1 MRVSRSLTIKQMAM
15 VASVSMAF
23 VLVFCTILLFHF
35 VQQSRFTTATQ
46 LESIARSVREP
57 LSAAILKADIP
68 EAEAI
73 LSRIQPAGIVS
84 RADVVLPNQFQ
95 ALRMRFIPE
104 RPVPVTVTRLFELPV
119 QISLP
124 IYSLERPANPQPLA
138 YLVLQADSYRMYKF
152 VMSALATLVTAYL
165 LLVLMLTVA
174 LTWCINRLMVRP
186 LRRIARELN
195 DLSQQERLGHQL
207 TLPRLHHDDEIGMLV
222 RSYNRN
228 QQSLVRQHDELSIQ
242 STRFPVSELPNKAFL
257 LAMLEQTVARPQ
269 SAALIVVACET
280 LQDAAGVLKESQREM
295 LLLTLVEKL
304 RAAIPPQMVLAQVSG
319 YDFAILADGL
329 AEPWQAVTL
338 SKQVLTIIN
347 ERLPLHGLQL
357 RPYASVGIAMFHA
370 GLSAE
375 QFYRRA
381 VSAAVTARRKGKNQI
396 EFFDPEQMEKAQ
408 RRLMEE
414 HDIMTALDNQQFA
427 IWLQPQV
434 ACASGEICGAEVL
447 LRQRQADGSWSLPP
461 SLIERI
467 ESCGLIIPVGYWVM
481 EEACRQLAA
490 WQSQGIM
497 LPLSVNVS
505 LLQLLEHDRGEEML
519 KLIARYRIA
528 PGTLILEV
536 TESCRMDDPQDVMA
550 RLRPLREAGV
560 QIALDDF
567 GMGYA
572 GLHQLQQ
579 MKALPVDILK
589 IDKVFIDMLPEDV
602 SMVPAMIQLAR
613 GLSLRIVAEGVEN
626 DAQRRWLQAAGVEVL
641 QGHLFGCAL
650 PQEAFSA
657 RYLSPARGCKFVN
670 VLLTCASQLK
680 DFNNCVALSA
690 LVISE
695 MFPGC
700 YF

>member
-1 MRVSRSLTIKQMAM
+1 M
-15 VASVSMAF
+15 
-23 VLVFCTILLFHF
+23 
-35 VQQSRFTTATQ
+35 
-46 LESIARSVREP
+46 
-57 LSAAILKADIP
+57 
-68 EAEAI
+68 
-73 LSRIQPAGIVS
+73 
-84 RADVVLPNQFQ
+84 
-95 ALRMRFIPE
+95 
-104 RPVPVTVTRLFELPV
+104 
-119 QISLP
+119 
-124 IYSLERPANPQPLA
+124 
-138 YLVLQADSYRMYKF
+138 
-152 VMSALATLVTAYL
+152 
-165 LLVLMLTVA
+165 
-174 LTWCINRLMVRP
+174 
-186 LRRIARELN
+186 
-195 DLSQQERLGHQL
+195 
-207 TLPRLHHDDEIGMLV
+207 
-222 RSYNRN
+222 
-228 QQSLVRQHDELSIQ
+228 
-242 STRFPVSELPNKAFL
+242 
-257 LAMLEQTVARPQ
+257 
-269 SAALIVVACET
+269 
-280 LQDAAGVLKESQREM
+280 
-295 LLLTLVEKL
+295 
-304 RAAIPPQMVLAQVSG
+304 
-319 YDFAILADGL
+319 
-329 AEPWQAVTL
+329 
-338 SKQVLTIIN
+338 
-347 ERLPLHGLQL
+347 
-357 RPYASVGIAMFHA
+357 
-370 GLSAE
+370 
-375 QFYRRA
+375 
-381 VSAAVTARRKGKNQI
+381 
-396 EFFDPEQMEKAQ
+396 
-408 RRLMEE
+408 
-414 HDIMTALDNQQFA
+414 
-427 IWLQPQV
+427 
-434 ACASGEICGAEVL
+434 L

-657 RYLSPARGCKFVN
+657 RYLSPVREDEN
-670 VLLTCASQLK
+670 L
-680 DFNNCVALSA
+680 
-690 LVISE
+690 
-695 MFPGC
+695 
-700 YF
+700 

>member
-461 SLIERI
+461 ALIERI

-550 RLRPLREAGV
+550 RLRPLRRP
-560 QIALDDF
+560 
-567 GMGYA
+567 GYR
-572 GLHQLQQ
+572 LRW
-579 MKALPVDILK
+579 MILAW
-589 IDKVFIDMLPEDV
+589 VM
-602 SMVPAMIQLAR
+602 
-613 GLSLRIVAEGVEN
+613 
-626 DAQRRWLQAAGVEVL
+626 
-641 QGHLFGCAL
+641 
-650 PQEAFSA
+650 
-657 RYLSPARGCKFVN
+657 
-670 VLLTCASQLK
+670 
-680 DFNNCVALSA
+680 
-690 LVISE
+690 
-695 MFPGC
+695 PGC
-700 YF
+700 TSCSR

>member
-195 DLSQQERLGHQL
+195 DLSQQDRLGHQL

-304 RAAIPPQMVLAQVSG
+304 RAAIPPQMMLAQVSG

-414 HDIMTALDNQQFA
+414 HDIITALDNQQFA

-626 DAQRRWLQAAGVEVL
+626 DSAAGCKPPASRCSRAICSVALCRRRHSARAISPRFVRMKICKCFVDLCESAQR
-641 QGHLFGCAL
+641 F
-650 PQEAFSA
+650 
-657 RYLSPARGCKFVN
+657 
-670 VLLTCASQLK
+670 
-680 DFNNCVALSA
+680 
-690 LVISE
+690 
-695 MFPGC
+695 
-700 YF
+700 